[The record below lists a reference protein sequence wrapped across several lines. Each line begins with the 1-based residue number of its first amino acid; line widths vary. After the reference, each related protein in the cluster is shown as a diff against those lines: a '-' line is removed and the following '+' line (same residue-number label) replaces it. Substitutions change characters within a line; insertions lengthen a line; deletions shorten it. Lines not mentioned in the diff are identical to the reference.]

1 MTISIIIAPKILFI
15 GKKILSD
22 SETQLLNMIEIH
34 VYEMIFLR

>member
-1 MTISIIIAPKILFI
+1 MTISIIIAPNILFI

-22 SETQLLNMIEIH
+22 SETQLLNMIEIY